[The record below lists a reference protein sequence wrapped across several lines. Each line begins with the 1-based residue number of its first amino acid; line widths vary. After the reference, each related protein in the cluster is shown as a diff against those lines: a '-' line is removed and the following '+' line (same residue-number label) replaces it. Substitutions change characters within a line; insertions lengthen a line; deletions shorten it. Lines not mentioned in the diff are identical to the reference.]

1 MTSSDGPSLPGG
13 TVTFLF
19 LDIERSTE
27 LLQRVGADYPPLLS
41 TYRSLAERAVSAD
54 EGVVF
59 GSEGDGLFAA
69 FSEAGAAASAAI
81 QAQTAFSGE
90 SWPGNVEVRVRM
102 GIHTGSPTLIAEDYT
117 GIDVHRA
124 SRIMSAGWGGQVLL
138 SETTE
143 ALLTGTDLRTRELGW
158 FAMKG
163 LSRYERLYQLEAPGL
178 LVDFPA
184 LRARRRE
191 VALPAYHT
199 SLVGRDDDIASV
211 VELLRGGARLV
222 TLSGPGGIGKTRIA
236 AAVAEL
242 LDDEYA
248 DGVVFADISNET
260 DPGRMAAAIAESVG
274 AVYDPHRGPVESL
287 VGHLAPL
294 HLMLVIDGFERF
306 SPEAVEISELLAGC
320 PHLQMLVTSRATLRI
335 GVEREHRVGPLSVAP
350 PGATFDTIAD
360 SSAVQLF
367 IERARA
373 VQPDLELTPVN
384 AGTISG
390 LVAAVDGIPLSIELA
405 AARTRLMTPDAILE
419 RLGSILDLGTTSPEL
434 PERQRSLR
442 STIEWSH
449 GLLDSSEQRL
459 LRRLGV
465 FVDGWTIDAAEWV
478 AGDEAV
484 DVILG
489 LENLVAQSLV
499 QVEADTRMTMGTAM
513 RQFAA
518 EQLVTAGE
526 EDATRLRHAE
536 YFADLAERSE
546 PLMRGPRLR
555 ELVNTL
561 SRDWHNFRSA
571 GDWCLE
577 HGRVELAGRL
587 YTNIWILAWQGDNWG
602 ESEVFTRRLAPV
614 MDMLDDQVRAR
625 ALFISSGTYM
635 EMGAGVTAMGFAR
648 PAVELSRRI
657 GDRTTEAWSRLMI
670 AGSTMLDDASDPEAR
685 DQIGQAVAL
694 ARGLDDPF
702 LLGYALS
709 FQGSLATLDGD
720 VDAGLAHHEECL
732 ELARGLD
739 NRNLATQALG
749 QIAMSHLVSGNP
761 PQARAALEAGQEAV
775 GGVRNLEAL
784 AVYLDAVAWLAFAE
798 NDSVRAMTA
807 LGAANAT
814 RSAVGAAR
822 WGALE
827 ALLDAAGV
835 AAESQQPALAE
846 ARRAGSDMSPHDAI
860 VFAMQRHHE
869 LAAAG

>member
-1 MTSSDGPSLPGG
+1 MTFSDGPRLPAG

-27 LLQRVGADYPPLLS
+27 LLQRVGADYPRLLG
-41 TYRSLAERAVSAD
+41 TYRSLADRAVEANG
-54 EGVVF
+54 GVVF

-81 QAQTAFSGE
+81 EAQRAFSGE

-143 ALLTGTDLRTRELGW
+143 ALLAGTDLRTRELGW
-158 FAMKG
+158 FTMKG
-163 LSRYERLYQLEAPGL
+163 LSRYERIYQLEVPGL
-178 LVDFPA
+178 SIDFPA

-191 VALPAYHT
+191 VALPVHHT

-211 VELLRGGARLV
+211 VELLEGGARLV
-222 TLSGPGGIGKTRIA
+222 TLSGPGGIGKTRLA
-236 AAVAEL
+236 AAVAGL
-242 LDDEYA
+242 LDDQYA

-274 AVYDPHRGPVESL
+274 ATYDPHRGPVEWL

-294 HLMLVIDGFERF
+294 HMLLVIDGFERF
-306 SPEAVEISELLAGC
+306 SAEAIEISELLTRC
-320 PHLQMLVTSRATLRI
+320 PQLRLLVTSRATLRI
-335 GVEREHRVGPLSVAP
+335 GAEREHRVGPLPLPP
-350 PGATFDTIAD
+350 PGAAFDQIAD
-360 SSAVQLF
+360 SPAVQLF

-373 VQPDLELTPVN
+373 VQPSLELTPAN
-384 AGTISG
+384 AGTISD
-390 LVAAVDGIPLSIELA
+390 LITALDGIPLSIELA
-405 AARTRLMTPDAILE
+405 AARSRLMSPDAILE
-419 RLGSILDLGTTSPEL
+419 RLGSVLDLGSTSPEL

-449 GLLDSSEQRL
+449 SLLDPPEQSL

-465 FVDGWTIDAAEWV
+465 FVDGWTIEAAESV
-478 AGDEAV
+478 AGEEGV

-489 LENLVAQSLV
+489 LENLVAQSMV
-499 QVEADTRMTMGTAM
+499 QVGADTRMTMGTAM

-526 EDATRLRHAE
+526 EEAVRLRHAG

-546 PLMRGPRLR
+546 PLMRGPRMR

-571 GDWCLE
+571 GDWCLKE
-577 HGRVELAGRL
+577 GRVELAGRL
-587 YTNIWILAWQGDNWG
+587 FNNIWILGWQGDNWG

-614 MDMLDDQVRAR
+614 MDMLEDQPRAR
-625 ALFISSGTYM
+625 ALFISAGTYM
-635 EMGAGVTAMGFAR
+635 EMGDGVKAIGFAR
-648 PAVELSRRI
+648 PAIELSRRI
-657 GDRTTEAWSRLMI
+657 GDRTTEAWSRLMV
-670 AGSTMLDDASDPEAR
+670 AGSIMLDDVSDPEAR
-685 DQIGQAVAL
+685 DQIDEAVTL

-720 VDAGLAHHEECL
+720 VDAGLALHQECL
-732 ELARGLD
+732 ELARSLE
-739 NRNLATQALG
+739 NRSLASQALG

-761 PQARAALEAGQEAV
+761 GQARSALEAGQEEI
-775 GGVRNLEAL
+775 GEVRNLEAL

-814 RSAVGAAR
+814 RSGVGAAR
-822 WGALE
+822 WGALA
-827 ALLDAAGV
+827 ALLDTAGV
-835 AAESQQPALAE
+835 AAESQQPVLAE
-846 ARRAGSDMSPHDAI
+846 ARQAGSEMSAHDAI
-860 VFAMQRHHE
+860 VFAMQRRHE